1 MAIDVKQRL
10 AELRQTFAALRLY
23 ALVDGLQ
30 YQAHRGECFTARS
43 GFRPLFAGSPDEPL
57 SHAGPWLID
66 AQAVDEELV
75 NDLAQLERDAPAVTW
90 LIAPQEIEGLAQ
102 LMQLRLDLRLP
113 DGREALLRFWDPR
126 VLVGLMQVL
135 DEAQR
140 LDFFAHIEEWHLL
153 QDGRRAWIGRP
164 PC

>member
-1 MAIDVKQRL
+1 
-10 AELRQTFAALRLY
+10 
-23 ALVDGLQ
+23 
-30 YQAHRGECFTARS
+30 
-43 GFRPLFAGSPDEPL
+43 
-57 SHAGPWLID
+57 
-66 AQAVDEELV
+66 
-75 NDLAQLERDAPAVTW
+75 
-90 LIAPQEIEGLAQ
+90 
-102 LMQLRLDLRLP
+102 MQLRLDLRLP